1 MDTFNTMKNAFVI
14 FLVLIFSALNVFS
27 QSFKQNIDVQI
38 STDNKHTAVFF
49 IADTKDSISI
59 DKLENV
65 SEIVLEEDIYPL
77 RKENLED
84 KFTWSF
90 SWGSSSGKTV
100 IYLSF
105 SPFYLNASGEIHKV
119 KSITINVNSVN
130 AKKQVLGSYKT
141 ASQSLLA
148 QGKWH
153 KYAVINEEIY
163 KIDYAAMLNSGIAVN
178 EISSVNDIKL
188 YSFGG
193 EMLPYSNAANNKD
206 DLPEIAIKRVDNG
219 NGFFDEGDYLLFYGK
234 GGNQW
239 IYDDIYSMFKHK
251 LNIYSD
257 TAYYYLNYNSS
268 SSKEIVQQLPSNAKT
283 IDTYI
288 FLDRKHHETEEN
300 NLLRSGNLWLGD
312 HFDEPETKEFSYNFA
327 NTDINAN
334 VLLYSKLYAKNQ
346 APGGSTFDIQIDTG
360 SLQNLSIAS
369 ISGNT
374 ADDIAKN
381 GFNYFVQK
389 PNGDQIKISYTYNAP
404 YSFSEGWI
412 DYLDINVFR
421 KLIYDDSAM
430 HFSNPKLT
438 GSSNVIK
445 YHIAQC
451 SNNLELW
458 EISDFDNVK
467 EINYAIS
474 NDSIHFNVNA
484 DTLREFILFDPNK
497 SSTPLYCEKV
507 ENQNLHA
514 LTPSKLLIITHPSLY
529 SEALRL
535 ANFHEQQD
543 SLSTNVVL
551 INEIYNEFSGGV
563 KDVCGVR
570 NFVRM
575 VYNNKF
581 PGSDTLQYL
590 LLLGDGTYDYKNILP
605 GNKNL
610 IPTFQS
616 VNSTRETAS
625 YTSDDFYALLDNNE
639 GAWTISN
646 SELPDIAVGRIPVSS
661 LNDAKKVVDKV
672 FSYSNYFDGQNT
684 NMEAEKNNLF
694 TNWKN
699 EIMFI
704 ADDEDYN
711 IHMKQADQ
719 LANKVDNTN
728 PVFNIDKVFLDSYKQ
743 EGNSAQPL
751 YPEAKR
757 TVLDKINKGVFIVN
771 YTGHGGEDG
780 LSGERI
786 ISTQDL
792 RLLKNGIKMP
802 LFFTATCD
810 FSRFDMVDATSAGE
824 ALLLNANGG
833 AIALFTT
840 TRIVYS
846 SPNFN
851 LNNNFYNIVFAKKE
865 GEHTCIGDV
874 FKETKVLNNGGLND
888 RNFTLL
894 GDPALRLISP
904 SKSLKTKINNTINLT
919 QNTTTDTIKALMK
932 VRISG
937 ELTNNSGTKLSDF
950 DGYIFT
956 KLFDKK
962 IPYATLLNDG
972 GIAPFS
978 YNFQHNLLFEGKN
991 TVKNGEFTIDFVVP
1005 KDIAYQ
1011 VDYGKMSFYAVSNN
1025 RLECNGYQKVLIGG
1039 TETNAHNDNE
1049 GPELKLYLNDS
1060 SFISGNATNNAPLI
1074 LVMLKDSSGINITSE
1089 NIAHSM
1095 VAILDEKS
1103 TQSIQLSPYFEPAL
1117 DSYQEG
1123 KIKYRLTDVAEG
1135 RHSVEVKAHD
1145 NYNNSARAYTE
1156 FIVAGDAKIAL
1167 AHVLNYPNP
1176 FTTSTSF
1183 YFEHNQP
1190 GKNLDITL
1198 QIFTISG
1205 KLIKTFHENMY
1216 SENIRVGPISW
1227 DGLDDYGDAIGKGVY
1242 IYQIHAKGA
1251 DGSTAQYFEKLVI
1264 LK

>member
-1 MDTFNTMKNAFVI
+1 MKNAFVI
-14 FLVLIFSALNVFS
+14 FLVLIFSGLNLFS

-38 STDNKHTAVFF
+38 SGENQSTAVFF
-49 IADTKDSISI
+49 IENINDSISI
-59 DKLENV
+59 NKLDSET
-65 SEIVLEEDIYPL
+65 EIVTEKDIYPL
-77 RKENLED
+77 SKD
-84 KFTWSF
+84 KLTEKLTWNFTW
-90 SWGSSSGKTV
+90 GISSGKTV
-100 IYLSF
+100 IYVNF
-105 SPFYLNASGEIHKV
+105 NPFYKNASGEILKV
-119 KSITINVNSVN
+119 NSISINVS
-130 AKKQVLGSYKT
+130 ATRTEKKKLGNYKT
-141 ASQSLLA
+141 ANQSLLSS
-148 QGKWH
+148 GKWH
-153 KYAVINEEIY
+153 KYAVINEGIY
-163 KIDYAAMLNSGIAVN
+163 KIDYSSMLGSGILVS

-193 EMLPYSNAANNKD
+193 EMLPYSNAINNKD

-219 NGFFDEGDYLLFYGK
+219 NGFFDEGDYILFFGK
-234 GGNQW
+234 GGTQW
-239 IYDDIYSMFKHK
+239 IYDNIYSMFKHK

-257 TAYYYLNYNSS
+257 TAFYYLTYHSS
-268 SSKEIVQQLPSNAKT
+268 SSKEILQQMPSNAKT
-283 IDTYI
+283 IDVYT
-288 FLDRKHHETEEN
+288 FLDRKYHETEEK

-312 HFDEPETKEFSYNFA
+312 HFNEPETKEFHFNFPNA
-327 NTDINAN
+327 DLNAN
-334 VLLYSKLYAKNQ
+334 ALLYSKLYAKNQ
-346 APGGSTFDIQIDTG
+346 AAGGSSFSIQIDNG
-360 SLQNLSIAS
+360 STQNLSIAS
-369 ISGNT
+369 ISGNSS
-374 ADDIAKN
+374 DDIAKN
-381 GFNYFVQK
+381 GFNFYTKK
-389 PNGDQIKISYTYNAP
+389 PTGDDIKVSYTYNAP
-404 YSFSEGWI
+404 FSFSEGWI

-421 KLIYDDSAM
+421 KLIYNDSTL
-430 HFSNPKLT
+430 HFSNPLHT
-438 GSSNVIK
+438 GSGNVIN
-445 YHIAQC
+445 YHVAQC
-451 SNNLELW
+451 NSNLTLW
-458 EISDFDNVK
+458 EISEFDNVK
-467 EINYAIS
+467 EINYSFS

-484 DTLREFILFDPNK
+484 DTLREFILFDPHD
-497 SSTPLYCEKV
+497 SSTPLYAGKV
-507 ENQNLHA
+507 DNQNLHA
-514 LTPSKLLIITHPSLY
+514 LSPSKLLIITHPSLY
-529 SEALRL
+529 NEALRL

-543 SLSTNVVL
+543 SLSTKVVL
-551 INEIYNEFSGGV
+551 IDAIFNEFSGGV
-563 KDVCGVR
+563 KDVCGIR

-575 VYNNKF
+575 LYNNSTA
-581 PGSDTLQYL
+581 GSDTLQYL
-590 LLLGDGTYDYKNILP
+590 LFFGDGTYDYKNILP

-616 VNSTRETAS
+616 SNSTKETAS
-625 YTSDDFYALLDNNE
+625 YTSDDFFALLDKNE
-639 GAWTISN
+639 GAWTISS

-661 LNDAKKVVDKV
+661 LVDAKKVVDKI

-684 NMEAEKNNLF
+684 NMEANQNELL

-719 LANKVDNTN
+719 LANKIDNN
-728 PVFNIDKVFLDSYKQ
+728 YPVFNVDKVFLDSYKQ
-743 EGNSAQPL
+743 EGNYAQPL

-757 TVLDKINKGVFIVN
+757 TVIDKINKGAFIVN

-792 RLLKNGIKMP
+792 RSLKNGIKMP

-824 ALLLNANGG
+824 ALLLNENGG

-851 LNNNFYNIVFAKKE
+851 LNNNFYNIVFSKKE
-865 GEHTCIGDV
+865 AEHTCIGDV
-874 FKETKVLNNGGLND
+874 FRNTKVLNNGGLND

-894 GDPALRLISP
+894 GDPALRLALP
-904 SKSLKTKINNTINLT
+904 STKLKTKINSIVNLT
-919 QNTTTDTIKALMK
+919 QNEATDTLKSLMK
-932 VRISG
+932 VRVTG
-937 ELTNNSGTKLSDF
+937 ELIDPSGVKLSDF
-950 DGYIFT
+950 SGYIFT

-962 IPYATLLNDG
+962 IPYTTLLNDG
-972 GIAPFS
+972 GNTPFS
-978 YNFQHNLLFEGKN
+978 YTFRHNLLFEGKN
-991 TVKNGEFTIDFVVP
+991 SVKNGAFSIDFVVP

-1011 VDYGKMSFYAVSNN
+1011 IDFGKMSFYAVSSN
-1025 RLECNGYQKVLIGG
+1025 RLECNGYQSVLIGG
-1039 TETNAHNDNE
+1039 SEMNAYNDNE
-1049 GPELKLYLNDS
+1049 GPELKLYMNDS
-1060 SFISGNATNNAPLI
+1060 SFIFGNATDNSPLI

-1095 VAILDEKS
+1095 EAILDEKS
-1103 TQSIQLSPYFEPAL
+1103 TQSIKLSPYFEPKL

-1123 KIKYRLTDVAEG
+1123 KIKYRLSDVSVG
-1135 RHSVEVKAHD
+1135 RHSVEVKAYD
-1145 NYNNSARAYTE
+1145 NYNNSNRAYTE

-1176 FTTSTSF
+1176 FTSNTSF

-1190 GKNLDITL
+1190 GKNLDITI

-1205 KLIKTFHENMY
+1205 KLIKSFNEDLY

-1242 IYQIHAKGA
+1242 IYQIQVKGE
-1251 DGSTAQYFEKLVI
+1251 DGSTAQHFEKLVI